1 MQAASEI
8 KIRHLPAIYALWALE
23 WEWQIFLGQS
33 IGIDDSNTYQLKFI
47 SIMEIGGATGL
58 GGLRALKWA
67 WHLRVTNLHCVHSPF
82 SIFYSF

>member
-33 IGIDDSNTYQLKFI
+33 IGIDETNTYQLI
-47 SIMEIGGATGL
+47 SSMEIVGATGL
-58 GGLRALKWA
+58 SGL
-67 WHLRVTNLHCVHSPF
+67 
-82 SIFYSF
+82 